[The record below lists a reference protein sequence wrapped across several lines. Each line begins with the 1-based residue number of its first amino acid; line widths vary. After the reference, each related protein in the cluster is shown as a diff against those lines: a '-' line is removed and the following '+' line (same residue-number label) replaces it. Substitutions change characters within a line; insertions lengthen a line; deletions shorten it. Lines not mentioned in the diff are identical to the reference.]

1 MATKK
6 TESNPDRLTHSI
18 EQAARALGVGRSL
31 VFTLLKEG
39 QLKSIRVGK
48 RRLILTTEL
57 QAFLDRQQQKAG

>member
-1 MATKK
+1 MAAKK
-6 TESNPDRLTHSI
+6 YEPNPDRLTYSI

-48 RRLILTTEL
+48 RRLVLATEL